1 MPKEKLFNEQEVLEK
16 AMHLFWQKGYYNT
29 SMKDLVDHLGIS
41 RSSLYNTFKGGK
53 KELYDKALALYRT
66 SNDQGFGEFLA
77 QIEDIKQGLRMIF
90 QKIIEDDANDDDCK
104 GCLVVNTT
112 TELVPEDK
120 TSQAVVTEHKSQMED
135 IFYQLLQKGVD
146 KGQIS
151 KDKDIKTIARL
162 LYTLMSGL
170 RVVGKTKPPFQESMA
185 SVDAVLSLI

>member
-1 MPKEKLFNEQEVLEK
+1 MPKEKRFCEQEVLEK

-29 SMKDLVDHLGIS
+29 SMKDLVNHLGIS
-41 RSSLYNTFKGGK
+41 RSSLYDTFKGGK
-53 KELYDKALALYRT
+53 KELYDKALALYRA
-66 SNDQGFGEFLA
+66 SNNQGFGEFLA

-90 QKIIEDDANDDDCK
+90 QKIIEDDVNDDDCK

-112 TELVPEDK
+112 TELVPEDEK
-120 TSQAVVTEHKSQMED
+120 SQKVVTEHKNQMED
-135 IFYQLLQKGVD
+135 IFYQLLKKGVD
-146 KGQIS
+146 TGQIS

-170 RVVGKTKPPFQESMA
+170 RVIGKTKPPFQESMA

>member
-1 MPKEKLFNEQEVLEK
+1 MPKEKLFDEQEVLEK

-29 SMKDLVDHLGIS
+29 SMKDIVDHLGIS
-41 RSSLYNTFKGGK
+41 RSSLYNTFKRGK

-66 SNDQGFGEFLA
+66 SNDQGLGEFLA
-77 QIEDIKQGLRMIF
+77 QIEDVKVGLRMIF
-90 QKIIEDDANDDDCK
+90 QKIIEDDMNDEDCK

-120 TSQAVVTEHKSQMED
+120 KSQEVVTEHKDQMED
-135 IFYQLLQKGVD
+135 VFYQLLKKGVD

-151 KDKDIKTIARL
+151 EDKDIKTIARL

-170 RVVGKTKPPFQESMA
+170 RVVGKTKPPLQESMA
-185 SVDAVLSLI
+185 SVDAVLSLL